1 VTSNPK
7 KGNDMFSSSRRR
19 AAALVA
25 VVVVVGAGAAAV
37 AYGLG
42 AHHAST
48 TGAVATTTT
57 SAPAV
62 NTTSTANTSGPLSV
76 GQIAKDVSPGVVEVD
91 VTTSSTGSGTPQTFP
106 GGGGSSGTAEAEGTG
121 FVIDTAGHI
130 ATNEHVVQGAS
141 SVTVTFDDGATYKA
155 TVVGSDESTD
165 LAVLKVNAPASILHP
180 LSFAD
185 SSQVAVGD
193 GVIAIGDPYQL
204 DDTVTSGIVSA
215 VGREITSPNNMPIE
229 NAIQTDAAINH
240 GNSGG
245 PLLDLDGKV
254 IGITAQI
261 QSQGGGNEGIGF
273 AIPSNTV
280 QMVTTELIQTGTA
293 KHALLGITV
302 ATIPASLAGTI
313 GDAAGVAVLKVE
325 SGTGASGAGLKAS
338 TGTVTIAGVQY
349 PTGGD
354 VIKSIDGT
362 DVTTAQQLRGIIDA
376 HLPGDVV
383 KLVVVRDGQS
393 RTVSATLGTRPANS

>member
-1 VTSNPK
+1 
-7 KGNDMFSSSRRR
+7 MFSSSRRR

-25 VVVVVGAGAAAV
+25 VVVLVGAGAAAV

-42 AHHAST
+42 AHQSSKTTQAVTTTVAST
-48 TGAVATTTT
+48 PTPTV
-57 SAPAV
+57 
-62 NTTSTANTSGPLSV
+62 TSTANTSGPKSIAE
-76 GQIAKDVSPGVVEVD
+76 IAKDASPGVVEVD
-91 VTTSSTGSGTPQTFP
+91 VTTSGSGSSQVPF
-106 GGGGSSGTAEAEGTG
+106 GGGGSGGTAEAEGTG

-130 ATNEHVVQGAS
+130 VTNEHVVQGAS
-141 SVTVTFDDGATYKA
+141 SVTVTFDDQSTYKA
-155 TVVGSDESTD
+155 TIVGKDESTD
-165 LAVLKVNAPASILHP
+165 LAVLKVNAPASVLHP
-180 LSFAD
+180 LSFGD
-185 SSQVAVGD
+185 SSTVGVGD
-193 GVIAIGDPYQL
+193 GVVAIGDPYQL

-229 NAIQTDAAINH
+229 YAIQTDAAINH

-245 PLLDLDGKV
+245 PLFNLDGQV
-254 IGITAQI
+254 VGITAQI

-280 QMVTTELIQTGTA
+280 QQVATQLIQTGTA
-293 KHALLGITV
+293 KHALLGV
-302 ATIPASLAGTI
+302 KVVTIPASLASTI
-313 GDAAGVAVLKVE
+313 GDSAGVALTQVE
-325 SGTGASGAGLKAS
+325 SGTGASAAGLKAS

-354 VIKSIDGT
+354 VITSVDGT
-362 DVTTAQQLRGIIDA
+362 DVATAQQLRAIIDT
-376 HLPGDVV
+376 HQPGDVV

>member
-1 VTSNPK
+1 
-7 KGNDMFSSSRRR
+7 MFSSSRRR

-25 VVVVVGAGAAAV
+25 VVVLVGAGAAAV

-42 AHHAST
+42 AHQSSKTTQAVTTTVAST
-48 TGAVATTTT
+48 PTPTV
-57 SAPAV
+57 
-62 NTTSTANTSGPLSV
+62 TSTANTSGPKSIAE
-76 GQIAKDVSPGVVEVD
+76 IAKDASPGVVEVD
-91 VTTSSTGSGTPQTFP
+91 VTTSGSGSSQVPF
-106 GGGGSSGTAEAEGTG
+106 GGGGSGGTAEAEGTG

-130 ATNEHVVQGAS
+130 VTNEHVVQGAS
-141 SVTVTFDDGATYKA
+141 SVTVTFDDQSTYKA
-155 TVVGSDESTD
+155 TVVGKDDSTD
-165 LAVLKVNAPASILHP
+165 LAVLEVNAPASVLHP
-180 LSFAD
+180 LSFGD
-185 SSQVAVGD
+185 SSTVGVGD
-193 GVIAIGDPYQL
+193 GVVAIGDPYQL

-245 PLLDLDGKV
+245 PLFNLDGQV
-254 IGITAQI
+254 VGITAQI

-280 QMVTTELIQTGTA
+280 QQVATQLIQTGTA
-293 KHALLGITV
+293 KHALLGV
-302 ATIPASLAGTI
+302 KVVTIPASLASTI
-313 GDAAGVAVLKVE
+313 GDSAGVALTQVE
-325 SGTGASGAGLKAS
+325 SGTGASAAGLKAS

-354 VIKSIDGT
+354 VITSVDGT
-362 DVTTAQQLRGIIDA
+362 DVATAQQLRAIIDT
-376 HLPGDVV
+376 HQPGDVV

>member
-1 VTSNPK
+1 
-7 KGNDMFSSSRRR
+7 MFSSSRRR

-25 VVVVVGAGAAAV
+25 VVVLVGAGAAAV

-42 AHHAST
+42 AHRAST
-48 TGAVATTTT
+48 TTQAVATTVASSASATT
-57 SAPAV
+57 
-62 NTTSTANTSGPLSV
+62 TRTANTSGPQTIA
-76 GQIAKDVSPGVVEVD
+76 QIAKDVTPGVVEVD
-91 VTTSSTGSGTPQTFP
+91 VTTSTSSGGSQTVPF
-106 GGGGSSGTAEAEGTG
+106 GGGGSGGTAEAEGTG
-121 FVIDTAGHI
+121 FVVDTAGHI
-130 ATNEHVVQGAS
+130 VTNEHVVQGAS
-141 SVTVTFDDGATYKA
+141 SVTVTFDDQSTYKA
-155 TVVGSDESTD
+155 TVVGTDESTD
-165 LAVLKVNAPASILHP
+165 LAVLKVNAPASVLHP
-180 LSFAD
+180 LSYGD
-185 SSQVAVGD
+185 SSGVGVGD

-245 PLLDLDGKV
+245 PLLNLDGKV

-280 QMVTTELIQTGTA
+280 QTVTSQLIATGSA
-293 KHALLGITV
+293 KHALLGVTV
-302 ATIPASLAGTI
+302 QTIPASLAGTI
-313 GDAAGVAVLKVE
+313 GDAAGVAVKTVE
-325 SGTGASGAGLKAS
+325 TGSGASSAGLKGS

-354 VIKSIDGT
+354 VVTSVDGT
-362 DVTTAQQLRGIIDA
+362 DVSTAQQLRAAIDT
-376 HLPGDVV
+376 HQPGDVV

>member
-1 VTSNPK
+1 
-7 KGNDMFSSSRRR
+7 MFSSSRRR

-25 VVVVVGAGAAAV
+25 VVVLVGAGAAAV

-42 AHHAST
+42 AHRAST
-48 TGAVATTTT
+48 TSQAVVTTVAAAPSATTTR
-57 SAPAV
+57 
-62 NTTSTANTSGPLSV
+62 TANTSGPQTIA
-76 GQIAKDVSPGVVEVD
+76 QIAKDVSPGVVEVD
-91 VTTSSTGSGTPQTFP
+91 VTTSSSSGGTQTVPF
-106 GGGGSSGTAEAEGTG
+106 GGGGSGGTARAEGTG
-121 FVIDTAGHI
+121 FVVDTAGHI
-130 ATNEHVVQGAS
+130 VTNEHVVQGAS
-141 SVTVTFDDGATYKA
+141 SVTVTFDDQSTYKA

-165 LAVLKVNAPASILHP
+165 IAVLKVNAPASILHP
-180 LSFAD
+180 LSFGD
-185 SSQVAVGD
+185 SSTVGIGD

-215 VGREITSPNNMPIE
+215 VGREISSPNNMPIE

-245 PLLDLDGKV
+245 PLLNLDGKV

-280 QMVTTELIQTGTA
+280 QSVSSQLISTGSV
-293 KHALLGITV
+293 KHALLGV
-302 ATIPASLAGTI
+302 KVVTIPASLASTI
-313 GDAAGVAVLKVE
+313 GDAAGVGVTTVE
-325 SGTGASGAGLKAS
+325 SGTGASSAGLQAS

-354 VIKSIDGT
+354 VVKSVDGT
-362 DVTTAQQLRGIIDA
+362 DVTTAQQLRAIIDT
-376 HLPGDVV
+376 HQPGDVV

>member
-25 VVVVVGAGAAAV
+25 VVVLVGAGAAAV

-42 AHHAST
+42 AHRAST
-48 TGAVATTTT
+48 TGAVATTVA

-62 NTTSTANTSGPLSV
+62 TTTRTANTNGPLSV
-76 GQIAKDVSPGVVEVD
+76 GQIAKNVSPGVVEVD
-91 VTTSSTGSGTPQTFP
+91 VTTTSTGSGTPQTFP
-106 GGGGSSGTAEAEGTG
+106 GGGSSGTAEAEGTG
-121 FVIDTAGHI
+121 FVVDTAGHI
-130 ATNEHVVQGAS
+130 VTNEHVIQGAS
-141 SVTVTFDDGATYKA
+141 SVTVTFDDGSTYKA
-155 TVVGSDESTD
+155 TIVGSDESTD

-180 LSFAD
+180 LSFGD
-185 SSQVAVGD
+185 SSNVGVGD

-273 AIPSNTV
+273 AIPSNTI
-280 QMVTTELIQTGTA
+280 QMVSTELIQTGTA

-302 ATIPASLAGTI
+302 QTIPASLAGTI
-313 GDAAGVAVLKVE
+313 GDAAGVAVKTVE
-325 SGTGASGAGLKAS
+325 SGSGASSAGLKGASGS
-338 TGTVTIAGVQY
+338 VTIAGVQY

-354 VIKSIDGT
+354 VVKSLDGT
-362 DVTTAQQLRGIIDA
+362 DVTTAEQLRGLIDS
-376 HLPGDVV
+376 HVPGDVV
-383 KLVVVRDGQS
+383 KLVVVRNGQS

>member
-1 VTSNPK
+1 
-7 KGNDMFSSSRRR
+7 MFSSSRRR

-25 VVVVVGAGAAAV
+25 VVVLVGAGAAAV

-42 AHHAST
+42 AHRAST
-48 TGAVATTTT
+48 TTQAVATPVTSTPSATTT
-57 SAPAV
+57 R
-62 NTTSTANTSGPLSV
+62 TANTSGPQTI

-91 VTTSSTGSGTPQTFP
+91 VTMSSSSGGTQTVPF
-106 GGGGSSGTAEAEGTG
+106 GGGGSGGTAQAEGTG

-130 ATNEHVVQGAS
+130 VTNEHVVQGAS
-141 SVTVTFDDGATYKA
+141 SVTVGFDDQSTYKA
-155 TVVGSDESTD
+155 TVVGTDESTD
-165 LAVLKVNAPASILHP
+165 LAVLKVNAPASVLHP
-180 LSFAD
+180 LTFGD
-185 SSQVAVGD
+185 SSSVGVGD
-193 GVIAIGDPYQL
+193 GVVAIGDPYQL

-215 VGREITSPNNMPIE
+215 VGREISSPNNMPIE

-245 PLLDLDGKV
+245 PLLNLDGKV
-254 IGITAQI
+254 IGVTAQI

-280 QMVTTELIQTGTA
+280 QSVTSQLISTGSV
-293 KHALLGITV
+293 KHALLGV
-302 ATIPASLAGTI
+302 KVVTIPASLAGTI
-313 GDAAGVAVLKVE
+313 GDAAGVAVTTVE
-325 SGTGASGAGLKAS
+325 SGTGASSAGLKAS

-354 VIKSIDGT
+354 VIKSVDGT
-362 DVTTAQQLRGIIDA
+362 DVATAQQLRAIIDT
-376 HLPGDVV
+376 HQPGDAV

>member
-1 VTSNPK
+1 MT
-7 KGNDMFSSSRRR
+7 DMLSSSRRR

-42 AHHAST
+42 ANRA
-48 TGAVATTTT
+48 TTT
-57 SAPAV
+57 SAVTTTVAAAPTPT
-62 NTTSTANTSGPLSV
+62 TTSTANTSGPLTV

-91 VTTSSTGSGTPQTFP
+91 VTTSAAGSGSQTFP
-106 GGGGSSGTAEAEGTG
+106 SGGTAEAEGTG

-130 ATNEHVVQGAS
+130 VTNEHVIQGES
-141 SVTVTFDDGATYKA
+141 SVTVTFHDGATYKA
-155 TVVGSDESTD
+155 TVVGSDQSTD
-165 LAVLKVNAPASILHP
+165 LAVLKVNAPAGVLHP
-180 LSFAD
+180 LSFGD
-185 SSQVAVGD
+185 SSKVAVGD

-229 NAIQTDAAINH
+229 NTIQTDAAINH

-245 PLLDLDGKV
+245 PLLDLSGQV
-254 IGITAQI
+254 IGVTAQI

-280 QMVTTELIQTGTA
+280 QMVTSELIQTGTA
-293 KHALLGITV
+293 KHALLGIKV
-302 ATIPASLAGTI
+302 DTIPASLANTI
-313 GDAAGVAVLKVE
+313 GDAPGVAVTSVS
-325 SGTGASGAGLKAS
+325 SGSGAAKAGLNGS
-338 TGTVTIAGVQY
+338 TGTTTIAGVQY

-354 VIKSIDGT
+354 VITSVDGVT
-362 DVTTAQQLRGIIDA
+362 VTTAQQLRGIIDS

-383 KLVVVRDGQS
+383 KLTVVHDGQS
-393 RTVSATLGTRPANS
+393 RTVSATLGTRPATS

>member
-1 VTSNPK
+1 
-7 KGNDMFSSSRRR
+7 MLSSSRRR
-19 AAALVA
+19 AAALIA

-42 AHHAST
+42 AHRAATPS
-48 TGAVATTTT
+48 AVATTTAST
-57 SAPAV
+57 PAP
-62 NTTSTANTSGPLSV
+62 TTTANSSGPLPV

-91 VTTSSTGSGTPQTFP
+91 VTTSATGSGSQTFP
-106 GGGGSSGTAEAEGTG
+106 SGGTAEAEGTG

-130 ATNEHVVQGAS
+130 VTNEHVIQGES
-141 SVTVTFDDGATYKA
+141 SVTVTFDDGSTYKA

-165 LAVLKVNAPASILHP
+165 LAVLKVNAPASLLHP
-180 LSFAD
+180 LSFGD
-185 SSQVAVGD
+185 SSTVAVGD
-193 GVIAIGDPYQL
+193 GVVAIGDPYQL

-245 PLLDLDGKV
+245 PLLDLSGKV
-254 IGITAQI
+254 IGVTAQI

-280 QMVTTELIQTGTA
+280 QMVSTEPIQTGTA
-293 KHALLGITV
+293 KHALLGIKVDTV
-302 ATIPASLAGTI
+302 PASLASTI
-313 GDAAGVAVLKVE
+313 GDAAGVAVTQVS
-325 SGTGASGAGLKAS
+325 SGTGAAKAGLKAS
-338 TGTVTIAGVQY
+338 TGTTTIAGVQY

-354 VIKSIDGT
+354 VITSIDGVT
-362 DVTTAQQLRGIIDA
+362 VTTSQQLRGIIDS

-383 KLVVVRDGQS
+383 KLVVVHDGQS
-393 RTVSATLGTRPANS
+393 RTVSATLGTRPATS

>member
-1 VTSNPK
+1 
-7 KGNDMFSSSRRR
+7 MFSSSRRR

-25 VVVVVGAGAAAV
+25 VVVLVGAGAAAV

-42 AHHAST
+42 AHRAST
-48 TGAVATTTT
+48 TTQAVATTVTSTPSATT
-57 SAPAV
+57 
-62 NTTSTANTSGPLSV
+62 TRTANTSGPQTIA
-76 GQIAKDVSPGVVEVD
+76 QIAKDVSPGVVEVD
-91 VTTSSTGSGTPQTFP
+91 VTTSSSGGGTQTVPF
-106 GGGGSSGTAEAEGTG
+106 GGGGSGGTAEAEGTG
-121 FVIDTAGHI
+121 FVVDTAGHI
-130 ATNEHVVQGAS
+130 VTNEHVVQGAS
-141 SVTVTFDDGATYKA
+141 SVTVTFDDQSTYKA
-155 TVVGSDESTD
+155 TVVGTDESTD
-165 LAVLKVNAPASILHP
+165 LAVLKVNAPASVLHP
-180 LSFAD
+180 LSYGD
-185 SSQVAVGD
+185 SSSVGVGD
-193 GVIAIGDPYQL
+193 GVVAIGDPYQL

-245 PLLDLDGKV
+245 PLLNLDGKV

-273 AIPSNTV
+273 AIPSNTI
-280 QMVTTELIQTGTA
+280 QSVTSQLIATGSA

-302 ATIPASLAGTI
+302 QTIPASLAGTI
-313 GDAAGVAVLKVE
+313 GDAAGVAVKTVE
-325 SGTGASGAGLKAS
+325 SGSGASSAGLKGS

-354 VIKSIDGT
+354 VVESVDGI
-362 DVTTAQQLRGIIDA
+362 DVTTAQQLRGIIDT
-376 HLPGDVV
+376 HQPGDVV

>member
-1 VTSNPK
+1 
-7 KGNDMFSSSRRR
+7 MFSSSRRR

-25 VVVVVGAGAAAV
+25 VVVLVGAGAAAV

-42 AHHAST
+42 AHRTSKT
-48 TGAVATTTT
+48 TQAVTTTVT
-57 SAPAV
+57 STP
-62 NTTSTANTSGPLSV
+62 TPTITSTANTSGPKS
-76 GQIAKDVSPGVVEVD
+76 IAEIAQDASPGVVEVD
-91 VTTSSTGSGTPQTFP
+91 VTTSGSGSSQVPF

-130 ATNEHVVQGAS
+130 VTNEHVIQGAS
-141 SVTVTFDDGATYKA
+141 SVTVTFDDQSTYKA
-155 TVVGSDESTD
+155 TIVGKDESTD
-165 LAVLKVNAPASILHP
+165 LAVLKVNAPASVLHP
-180 LSFAD
+180 LSFGD
-185 SSQVAVGD
+185 SSTVGVGD
-193 GVIAIGDPYQL
+193 GVVAIGDPYQL

-245 PLLDLDGKV
+245 PLFNLDGEV
-254 IGITAQI
+254 IGVTAQI

-280 QMVTTELIQTGTA
+280 QQVTTELIQTGTA
-293 KHALLGITV
+293 KHALLGV
-302 ATIPASLAGTI
+302 KVVTIPASLASTI
-313 GDAAGVAVLKVE
+313 GDAAGVALTQVE
-325 SGTGASGAGLKAS
+325 SGTGASSAGLKAS
-338 TGTVTIAGVQY
+338 TGTVTIAGIQY

-354 VIKSIDGT
+354 VITKVDGT
-362 DVTTAQQLRGIIDA
+362 DVSTAQQLRALIDT
-376 HLPGDVV
+376 HQPGDVV
-383 KLVVVRDGQS
+383 KLTVVRDGQS

>member
-1 VTSNPK
+1 
-7 KGNDMFSSSRRR
+7 MFSSSRRR

-25 VVVVVGAGAAAV
+25 VVVLVGAGAAAV

-42 AHHAST
+42 AHRAST
-48 TGAVATTTT
+48 TTQAVATTVTSTPSVTT
-57 SAPAV
+57 
-62 NTTSTANTSGPLSV
+62 TRTANTSGPQTIA
-76 GQIAKDVSPGVVEVD
+76 QIAKDVSPGVVEVD
-91 VTTSSTGSGTPQTFP
+91 VTTSSSGGGTQTVPF
-106 GGGGSSGTAEAEGTG
+106 GGGGSGGTAEAEGTG
-121 FVIDTAGHI
+121 FVVDTAGHI
-130 ATNEHVVQGAS
+130 VTNEHVVQGAS
-141 SVTVTFDDGATYKA
+141 SVTVTFDDQSTYKA
-155 TVVGSDESTD
+155 TVVGTDESTD
-165 LAVLKVNAPASILHP
+165 LAVLKVNAPASVLHP
-180 LSFAD
+180 LSYGD
-185 SSQVAVGD
+185 SSSVGVGD
-193 GVIAIGDPYQL
+193 GVVAIGDPYQL

-245 PLLDLDGKV
+245 PLLNLDGKV

-273 AIPSNTV
+273 AIPSNTI
-280 QMVTTELIQTGTA
+280 QSVTSQLIATGSA

-302 ATIPASLAGTI
+302 QTIPASLAGTI
-313 GDAAGVAVLKVE
+313 GDAAGVAVKTVE
-325 SGTGASGAGLKAS
+325 SGSGASSAGLKGS

-354 VIKSIDGT
+354 VVESVDGVN
-362 DVTTAQQLRGIIDA
+362 VTTAQQLRAIIDA
-376 HLPGDVV
+376 HQPGDVV

>member
-1 VTSNPK
+1 
-7 KGNDMFSSSRRR
+7 MFSSSRRR

-25 VVVVVGAGAAAV
+25 VVVLVGAGAAAV

-42 AHHAST
+42 AHQSSKTTQAVTTTVAST
-48 TGAVATTTT
+48 PTPTV
-57 SAPAV
+57 
-62 NTTSTANTSGPLSV
+62 TSTANTSGPKSIAE
-76 GQIAKDVSPGVVEVD
+76 IAKDASPGVVEVD
-91 VTTSSTGSGTPQTFP
+91 VTTSGSGSSQVPF
-106 GGGGSSGTAEAEGTG
+106 GGGGSGGTAEAEGTG

-130 ATNEHVVQGAS
+130 VTNEHVVQGAS
-141 SVTVTFDDGATYKA
+141 SMTVTFDDQSTYKA
-155 TVVGSDESTD
+155 TVVGKDDSTD
-165 LAVLKVNAPASILHP
+165 LAVLKVNAPASVLHP
-180 LSFAD
+180 LSFGD
-185 SSQVAVGD
+185 SSTVGVGD
-193 GVIAIGDPYQL
+193 GVVAIGDPYQL

-245 PLLDLDGKV
+245 PLFNLDGQV
-254 IGITAQI
+254 VGITAQI

-280 QMVTTELIQTGTA
+280 QQVATQLIQTGTA
-293 KHALLGITV
+293 KHALLGV
-302 ATIPASLAGTI
+302 KVVTIPASLASTI
-313 GDAAGVAVLKVE
+313 GDSAGVALTQVE
-325 SGTGASGAGLKAS
+325 SGTGASAAGLKAS

-354 VIKSIDGT
+354 VITSVDGT
-362 DVTTAQQLRGIIDA
+362 DVATAQQLRAIIDT
-376 HLPGDVV
+376 HQPGDVV

>member
-1 VTSNPK
+1 
-7 KGNDMFSSSRRR
+7 MFSSSRRR

-25 VVVVVGAGAAAV
+25 VVVLVGAGAAAI

-42 AHHAST
+42 AHQAST
-48 TGAVATTTT
+48 TTQAVATPVTSTPSATTT
-57 SAPAV
+57 R
-62 NTTSTANTSGPLSV
+62 TANTSGPQTIA
-76 GQIAKDVSPGVVEVD
+76 QIAKDVSPGVVEVD
-91 VTTSSTGSGTPQTFP
+91 VTSSSGGTQTVPF
-106 GGGGSSGTAEAEGTG
+106 GGGGGGGTTEAEGTG

-130 ATNEHVVQGAS
+130 VTNEHVVQGAS
-141 SVTVTFDDGATYKA
+141 SVTVRFDDQSTYKA

-165 LAVLKVNAPASILHP
+165 LAVLKVNAPASVLHP
-180 LSFAD
+180 LTFGD
-185 SSQVAVGD
+185 SSTVGVGD

-245 PLLDLDGKV
+245 PLLNLDGKV
-254 IGITAQI
+254 IGVTAQI

-273 AIPSNTV
+273 AIPSTTV
-280 QMVTTELIQTGTA
+280 QSVTSQLISTGSV
-293 KHALLGITV
+293 KHALLGV
-302 ATIPASLAGTI
+302 KVVTIPASLAGTI
-313 GDAAGVAVLKVE
+313 GDAAGVAVTTVE
-325 SGTGASGAGLKAS
+325 SSTAASSAGLKAS

-354 VIKSIDGT
+354 VITSVDGT
-362 DVTTAQQLRGIIDA
+362 DVATAQQLRAIIDT
-376 HLPGDVV
+376 HQPGDVV
-383 KLVVVRDGQS
+383 KLAVVRDGQS

>member
-1 VTSNPK
+1 
-7 KGNDMFSSSRRR
+7 MFSSPRRR
-19 AAALVA
+19 AAALAA
-25 VVVVVGAGAAAV
+25 VVVLVGAGAAAV

-42 AHHAST
+42 AHRAST
-48 TGAVATTTT
+48 TIQAVTTTVA
-57 SAPAV
+57 SAPAS
-62 NTTSTANTSGPLSV
+62 TTTRTANTSGPLTIA
-76 GQIAKDVSPGVVEVD
+76 QIAKNVSPGVVEVD
-91 VTTSSTGSGTPQTFP
+91 VTTSGSSGGTQTVPF
-106 GGGGSSGTAEAEGTG
+106 GGGGSGGTAEAEGTG

-141 SVTVTFDDGATYKA
+141 SVTVTFDDQSTYKA
-155 TVVGSDESTD
+155 TVVGRDESTD
-165 LAVLKVNAPASILHP
+165 LAVLKVNAPASVLHP
-180 LSFAD
+180 LAFGD
-185 SSQVAVGD
+185 SNTVGVGD

-245 PLLDLDGKV
+245 PLLNLDGKV
-254 IGITAQI
+254 IGVTAQI

-280 QMVTTELIQTGTA
+280 QSVTSQLISTGSV
-293 KHALLGITV
+293 KHALLGVKVVTV
-302 ATIPASLAGTI
+302 PASLAGTI
-313 GDAAGVAVLKVE
+313 GDAAGVAVTTVE
-325 SGTGASGAGLKAS
+325 SGTGASSAGLKAS

-354 VIKSIDGT
+354 VITSVDGT
-362 DVTTAQQLRGIIDA
+362 DVATAQQLRAIIDT
-376 HLPGDVV
+376 HQPGDVV
-383 KLVVVRDGQS
+383 KLVVVHDGQS

>member
-1 VTSNPK
+1 
-7 KGNDMFSSSRRR
+7 MFSSSRRR

-25 VVVVVGAGAAAV
+25 VVVLVGAGAAAV

-42 AHHAST
+42 AHQSSKTTQAVTTTVAST
-48 TGAVATTTT
+48 PTPTV
-57 SAPAV
+57 
-62 NTTSTANTSGPLSV
+62 TSTANTSGPKSIAE
-76 GQIAKDVSPGVVEVD
+76 IAKDASPGVVEVD
-91 VTTSSTGSGTPQTFP
+91 VTTSGSGSSQVPF
-106 GGGGSSGTAEAEGTG
+106 GGGGSGGTAEAEGTG

-130 ATNEHVVQGAS
+130 VTNEHVVQGAS
-141 SVTVTFDDGATYKA
+141 SVTVTFDDQSTYKA
-155 TVVGSDESTD
+155 TVVGKDDSTD
-165 LAVLKVNAPASILHP
+165 LAVLKVNAPASVLHP
-180 LSFAD
+180 LSFGD
-185 SSQVAVGD
+185 SSTVGVGD
-193 GVIAIGDPYQL
+193 GVVAIGDPYQL

-245 PLLDLDGKV
+245 PLFNLDGQV
-254 IGITAQI
+254 VGITAQI

-280 QMVTTELIQTGTA
+280 QQVATQLIQTGTA
-293 KHALLGITV
+293 KHALLGV
-302 ATIPASLAGTI
+302 KVVTIPASLASTI
-313 GDAAGVAVLKVE
+313 GDSAGVALTQVE
-325 SGTGASGAGLKAS
+325 SGTGASAAGLKAS

-354 VIKSIDGT
+354 VITSVDGT
-362 DVTTAQQLRGIIDA
+362 DVATAQQLRAIIDT
-376 HLPGDVV
+376 HQPGDVV
-383 KLVVVRDGQS
+383 KLDVVRDGQS

>member
-1 VTSNPK
+1 
-7 KGNDMFSSSRRR
+7 MFSSSRRR

-25 VVVVVGAGAAAV
+25 VVVLVGAGAAAV

-42 AHHAST
+42 AHRAST
-48 TGAVATTTT
+48 TTQAVATTVTSTPSVTT
-57 SAPAV
+57 
-62 NTTSTANTSGPLSV
+62 TRTANTSGPQTIA
-76 GQIAKDVSPGVVEVD
+76 QIAKNVSPGVVEVD
-91 VTTSSTGSGTPQTFP
+91 VTTSSSGGGTQTVPF
-106 GGGGSSGTAEAEGTG
+106 GGGGSGGTAEAEGTG
-121 FVIDTAGHI
+121 FVVDTAGHI
-130 ATNEHVVQGAS
+130 VTNEHVVQGAS
-141 SVTVTFDDGATYKA
+141 SVTVTFDDQSTYKA
-155 TVVGSDESTD
+155 TVVGTDESTD
-165 LAVLKVNAPASILHP
+165 LAVLKVNAPASVLHP
-180 LSFAD
+180 LSYGD
-185 SSQVAVGD
+185 SSSVGVGD
-193 GVIAIGDPYQL
+193 GVVAIGDPYQL

-245 PLLDLDGKV
+245 PLLNLDGKV

-273 AIPSNTV
+273 AIPSNTI
-280 QMVTTELIQTGTA
+280 QSVTSQLIATGSA

-302 ATIPASLAGTI
+302 QTIPASLAGTI
-313 GDAAGVAVLKVE
+313 GDAAGVAVKTVE
-325 SGTGASGAGLKAS
+325 SGSGASSAGLKGS

-354 VIKSIDGT
+354 VVESVDGVN
-362 DVTTAQQLRGIIDA
+362 VTTAQQLRAIIDA
-376 HLPGDVV
+376 HQPGDVV